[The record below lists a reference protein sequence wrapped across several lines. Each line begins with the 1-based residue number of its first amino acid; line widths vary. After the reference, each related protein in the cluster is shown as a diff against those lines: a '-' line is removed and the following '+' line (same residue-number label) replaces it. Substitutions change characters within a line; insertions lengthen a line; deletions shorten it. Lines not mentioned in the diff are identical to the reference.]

1 MPLRLVVQLIAILV
15 AVSQFAGCG
24 TTAKAPVV
32 SAWTGS
38 DRMPPA
44 RANNAGVGARQ
55 HVVARGDTLHS
66 IAWRY
71 RLDYREIA
79 RWNRI
84 KAPFIIYPGQRL
96 ALHQTQGSGTAPR
109 PAPRLEVRAS
119 APRAEISPPTR
130 GQAPPPPG
138 SIQWQWPA
146 RGKPLPADS
155 ASSRQGVDLLGQ
167 PGQPI
172 WAAAAGEV
180 VYSGDGLVGYGK
192 LIIIRHDDVYLS
204 AYAHNR
210 RLLVQEGHRV
220 ARGQQIAEMGNSGSR
235 QVKLYFEI
243 RRNGRPVP
251 PLRYLP
257 KAGI

>member
-1 MPLRLVVQLIAILV
+1 MPVRLDAQLIAILV
-15 AVSQFAGCG
+15 VVSQFAGCG

-32 SAWTGS
+32 SARTGS
-38 DRMPPA
+38 DRMA
-44 RANNAGVGARQ
+44 IKAGVGARQ
-55 HVVARGDTLHS
+55 HVVAREDTLHS

-84 KAPFIIYPGQRL
+84 KTPFIIYPGQRL
-96 ALHQTQGSGTAPR
+96 ALHQTQGSATAPR
-109 PAPRLEVRAS
+109 PAPRRQVRAS

-130 GQAPPPPG
+130 GQAPPPAG

-146 RGKPLPADS
+146 RGTPLPANS
-155 ASSRQGVDLLGQ
+155 ASSRQGLDLLGQ

-210 RLLVQEGHRV
+210 RLWVQEGHRV

-257 KAGI
+257 KARI

>member
-1 MPLRLVVQLIAILV
+1 MPLRLDAQLIAILV

-24 TTAKAPVV
+24 TTAKAPV
-32 SAWTGS
+32 
-38 DRMPPA
+38 DRVPLA
-44 RANNAGVGARQ
+44 RTNSTGVGARQ
-55 HVVARGDTLHS
+55 HVVARGDTLLS
-66 IAWRY
+66 IARRY

-96 ALHQTQGSGTAPR
+96 ALHQTQGSETAPR
-109 PAPRLEVRAS
+109 PAPRIEVRAS
-119 APRAEISPPTR
+119 APRAEISPPIRT
-130 GQAPPPPG
+130 QAPPSAG

-146 RGKPLPADS
+146 RGEPLPANT
-155 ASSRQGVDLLGQ
+155 ASSRQGLDLLGQ

-243 RRNGRPVP
+243 RRNGQPVP

>member
-1 MPLRLVVQLIAILV
+1 MPSRLDAQLIAILV

-24 TTAKAPVV
+24 TTAKAPVDRV
-32 SAWTGS
+32 PLARTNSA
-38 DRMPPA
+38 A
-44 RANNAGVGARQ
+44 VGARQ
-55 HVVARGDTLHS
+55 HVVARGDTLLS
-66 IAWRY
+66 IARRY

-109 PAPRLEVRAS
+109 PAQRLEVRAS
-119 APRAEISPPTR
+119 APRAEISPPIR
-130 GQAPPPPG
+130 GHAPPSAG

-146 RGKPLPADS
+146 RGKPLPANT
-155 ASSRQGVDLLGQ
+155 ASSRQGLDLLGQ

-251 PLRYLP
+251 PLGYLP

>member
-1 MPLRLVVQLIAILV
+1 MPVRLDAQLIAILV
-15 AVSQFAGCG
+15 AVSQLAGCG

-32 SAWTGS
+32 SAQTGA
-38 DRMPPA
+38 DHMARA

-55 HVVARGDTLHS
+55 HVVAPGDTLHA

-109 PAPRLEVRAS
+109 PAPRPEVRAS
-119 APRAEISPPTR
+119 APRAEISSPTR

-146 RGKPLPADS
+146 RGKPLPANT
-155 ASSRQGVDLLGQ
+155 ASSRQGLDLLGQ

-220 ARGQQIAEMGNSGSR
+220 A
-235 QVKLYFEI
+235 
-243 RRNGRPVP
+243 
-251 PLRYLP
+251 
-257 KAGI
+257 

>member
-1 MPLRLVVQLIAILV
+1 MPVRLDARLIAILV

-24 TTAKAPVV
+24 TTAKAPVE
-32 SAWTGS
+32 SARTGS
-38 DRMPPA
+38 DRMPLA

-109 PAPRLEVRAS
+109 PAPRRQVRAS
-119 APRAEISPPTR
+119 APHAISPPTR
-130 GQAPPPPG
+130 RQPPPAG

-146 RGKPLPADS
+146 RGKPLPADT
-155 ASSRQGVDLLGQ
+155 ASSRQGLDLLGQ

-180 VYSGDGLVGYGK
+180 VYSGDGLVGYGR

-257 KAGI
+257 KARI

>member
-1 MPLRLVVQLIAILV
+1 MPVRLDAQFIAILV
-15 AVSQFAGCG
+15 VVSQFAGCG

-32 SAWTGS
+32 SARTGI
-38 DRMPPA
+38 DHMPLA
-44 RANNAGVGARQ
+44 RIDNAGLGAHQ
-55 HVVARGDTLHS
+55 HLVARGDTLHS

-96 ALHQTQGSGTAPR
+96 ALHQRQGSGTAPR
-109 PAPRLEVRAS
+109 QAPRPEVRAS
-119 APRAEISPPTR
+119 ALRAEINPPTR
-130 GQAPPPPG
+130 GRAPPPAG

-146 RGKPLPADS
+146 RGKPLPANS
-155 ASSRQGVDLLGQ
+155 ASSRQGLDLLGQ

-210 RLLVQEGHRV
+210 RLLVHE
-220 ARGQQIAEMGNSGSR
+220 
-235 QVKLYFEI
+235 
-243 RRNGRPVP
+243 
-251 PLRYLP
+251 
-257 KAGI
+257 